1 MELLG
6 FPYVAAALARVG
18 GNPTSFTVTIAIASL
33 SQVNAV
39 QLTFPAGVT
48 VVSASA
54 PPLAGVAPSGR
65 TLQLLASQ
73 GFFKEATAYRFTFV
87 LDRAPPRAGSIT
99 LQASTHYFEN
109 VLPFTERLYAPA

>member
-1 MELLG
+1 LLG
-6 FPYVAAALARVG
+6 LPYVAATLARVG
-18 GNPTSFTVTIAIASL
+18 GKTTSFAVTIAIASL

-54 PPLAGVAPSGR
+54 PPLASVAPSGR

-87 LDRAPPRAGSIT
+87 LDRAPPRASSIT